1 MNAKGRLD
9 PEQLLADALGGRTD
23 SLGRVLELNRR
34 DLALLARAQIDFRLQ
49 GRVDASDLVQETFL
63 DACRDFHHFRGT
75 SHREWV
81 AWLRKILF
89 YNLARVVQRQVA
101 AKKRS
106 TRQEVSLDGRVSA
119 AAQSSGTTPIENAL
133 VSRLSSPS
141 SHAGRRERSACL
153 ADQLTRLPADYREVL
168 VLRNLEGLPFS
179 EVARRMG
186 RSTGAVRILWV
197 RAVDQLRRLLQT
209 EELL

>member
-1 MNAKGRLD
+1 MSAQGRLD
-9 PEQLLADALGGRTD
+9 PEQLLADACSGRTE
-23 SLGRVLELNRR
+23 SLGRVLELNRA
-34 DLALLARAQIDFRLQ
+34 DLALLARAQIGLQLQ
-49 GRVDASDLVQETFL
+49 GRVDASDLVQQTFL
-63 DACRDFHHFRGT
+63 DACRDFRHFRGT

-106 TRQEVSLDGRVSA
+106 TRREVSLNQRVSA
-119 AAQSSGTTPIENAL
+119 MERSSGANQIETAL
-133 VSRLSSPS
+133 VSRWCSPS
-141 SHAGRRERSACL
+141 SQARRREGNACL
-153 ADQLTRLPADYREVL
+153 ANQLARLPADYRDVL
-168 VLRNLEGLPFS
+168 VLRNLEGLPFP

-186 RSTGAVRILWV
+186 RSAGAVRILWV
-197 RAVDQLRRLLQT
+197 RAVDQLRRLLPA